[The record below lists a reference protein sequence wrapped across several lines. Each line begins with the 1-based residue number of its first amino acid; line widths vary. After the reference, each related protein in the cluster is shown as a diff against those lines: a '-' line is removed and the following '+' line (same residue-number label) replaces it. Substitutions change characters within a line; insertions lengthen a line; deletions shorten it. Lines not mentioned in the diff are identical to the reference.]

1 MKKNKTMQKGN
12 ISVHTENLFPIIK
25 KFLYSD
31 HEIFLRELISNAVDA
46 TQKLNVLAS
55 KGEVEGDLGE
65 MKIKVSIDEKAK
77 TITISDS
84 GIGMTEEE
92 IEKYINQIAFS
103 GAEEF
108 VNKYKD
114 TTDTQIIGHFG
125 LGFYSSY
132 MVAHTV
138 EIKTLSYRK
147 GAKAAQWKCTGN
159 TEFELGPGKRKN
171 RGTDIILH
179 IAEDST
185 EFLEKWK
192 INELLNKYCKFL
204 PVEIE
209 FDGKVI
215 NNTNPIWKKAPSEL
229 NDEDYTKFYNELYP
243 FQEPPLFWIHINVDY
258 PFNLTGILYFPKT
271 RREIEL
277 NKDRI
282 KLYSN
287 QVFVTDHVN
296 EIVPDYL
303 MLLQGVIDS
312 PDIPLNV
319 SRSSLQSDSNVK
331 KITSHISKKVA
342 DKLHELYKK
351 DVKDFENKWESMSL
365 FVKYGIISDE
375 KFDERAKTF
384 CLLKNINN
392 EYFNIDDYLAKIA
405 VTQTDKDNSKIALYT
420 NNKEKQY
427 SFIEPLIS
435 KGYDILV
442 LDEPIDNHFIM
453 HLEQKNE
460 KLQVKRVD
468 SASADKIIDKGQNLE
483 SVLNED
489 EKKILTELMENQF
502 DKEKYKVELQ
512 SLSPDEQFITI
523 TKNEFDRRMR
533 EMNQMGGGMYSFMA
547 NLPEKY
553 DVVVNT
559 NHASMTKL
567 VKESDENKK
576 NNTAR
581 QLADLALL
589 AQNMLHGEAL
599 NNFIKRSAEAV

>member
-1 MKKNKTMQKGN
+1 MQKGN

-46 TQKLNVLAS
+46 TQKLSVLS
-55 KGEVEGDLGE
+55 SRGEIEGELGDL
-65 MKIKVSIDEKAK
+65 KIKVSVDEKAK
-77 TITISDS
+77 TITISDR
-84 GIGMTEEE
+84 GIGMTEDE

-114 TTDTQIIGHFG
+114 STDTQIIGHFG
-125 LGFYSSY
+125 LGFYSSF

-138 EIKTLSYRK
+138 EINSLSYQK
-147 GAKAAQWKCTGN
+147 GSTAAYWKCIGN
-159 TEFELGPGKRKN
+159 TEFELGKGKRKN

-179 IAEDST
+179 ISEDST

-204 PVEIE
+204 PIEIE

-215 NNTNPIWKKAPSEL
+215 NNPSPIWKKSPTEL
-229 NDEDYTKFYNELYP
+229 VDEDYTKFYNELYP
-243 FQEPPLFWIHINVDY
+243 FQEAPLFWIHINVDY
-258 PFNLTGILYFPKT
+258 PFNLTGILYFPKS

-277 NKDRI
+277 SKDRI

-319 SRSSLQSDSNVK
+319 SRSSLQADSNVK

-351 DVKDFENKWESMSL
+351 DANEFENKWESMSL

-392 EYFNIDDYLAKIA
+392 EYFTIEEYINKISIS
-405 VTQTDKDNSKIALYT
+405 QLDKDNTKVALYT
-420 NNKEKQY
+420 NDKDKQF
-427 SFIEPLIS
+427 SFIEPLLA
-435 KGYDILV
+435 KGYDIL
-442 LDEPIDNHFIM
+442 LFDEPIDNHFIM

-460 KLQVKRVD
+460 KLQIKRVD
-468 SASADKIIDKGQNLE
+468 SAAADKIIDKGQILE

-489 EKKILTELMENQF
+489 EKKTLTDLMENQF
-502 DKEKYKVELQ
+502 DKEKFKVDLQ
-512 SLSPDEQFITI
+512 ALSPDEQFISI
-523 TKNEFDRRMR
+523 IKNEFDRRMR

-553 DVVVNT
+553 DVIINT
-559 NHASMTKL
+559 NHSSIGKL
-567 VKESDENKK
+567 VKETDELKR
-576 NNTAR
+576 NNSAR

-589 AQNMLHGEAL
+589 AQNMLYGEAL
-599 NNFIKRSAEAV
+599 NSFIKRSTENL